1 MTNVILPMRII
12 SQQTELPNNLAE
24 LPTERQ
30 QPRPP
35 VTMLM
40 DKAHWETNTHK
51 SSRARR
57 KINKVRRLRGKC
69 CSCTVVAPSAIR
81 SILLSRLAS
90 QLESGKDTQ
99 AEVTIWW
106 LVLVAASFL
115 WWVTTNTV
123 SFVNFC
129 CCCSVSVGAIVKCQV
144 LFLIWLWSC

>member
-30 QPRPP
+30 QPRP
-35 VTMLM
+35 VTRRLRNQ
-40 DKAHWETNTHK
+40 HTQ
-51 SSRARR
+51 SSRSRR

-129 CCCSVSVGAIVKCQV
+129 CCYSVSVGAIVKCQV